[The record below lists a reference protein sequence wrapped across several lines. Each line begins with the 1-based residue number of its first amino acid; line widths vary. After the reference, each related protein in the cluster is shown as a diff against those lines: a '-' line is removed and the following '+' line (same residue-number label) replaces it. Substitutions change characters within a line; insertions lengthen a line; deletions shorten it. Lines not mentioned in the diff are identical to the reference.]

1 MKNEQSLDRSAMQAT
16 KAKKFPVCLRI
27 PVPVLSR
34 NTILVPGFT
43 VKGGKGNNRFE
54 AENKSIVISLTRTKQ
69 TPRSIR

>member
-16 KAKKFPVCLRI
+16 KAKKFPICLRI
-27 PVPVLSR
+27 SVPVLSR

-43 VKGGKGNNRFE
+43 LKGGNGQFE